1 MGSLVSKVI
10 LSRATRWVLVG
21 TTITVQ
27 LIVVAWLIHQTA
39 PGLWESRWIQ
49 DDAYI
54 SFRYAR
60 NLVDGNGLVFNPG
73 DRVEGY
79 TNYLWTI
86 LSAIPLATGSE
97 DPLPFMHRT
106 GRFFWFATYGLLLAF
121 GSYLQCRGV
130 YTAPLVAAP
139 LIAHWSFNQWFLSG
153 METGMVSFL
162 FLLTLVV
169 FALQDIKRT
178 RLAATLGFS
187 CVLLLLSRPDSVF
200 FLVGLAISGLACHG
214 SWLVDREFWRRWFP
228 SFLVPVCL
236 IYLPYTAWRLI
247 YYGDLLPNTYYAKAA
262 YNTAY
267 GRGWEYVA
275 MYFEMYSFAPFLLVP
290 AIAALMTRDP
300 VVRRFLAG
308 SVCGGAAVFFYVIRL
323 GGDFMEWRFVDPIT
337 GVLFA
342 GIGVG
347 LFVIGHESVRWV
359 FSRFDSSM
367 TTGKGRA
374 VVSAAAAGIA
384 CAVIGL
390 SALNRVAEAGNRPR
404 RPDVILGQETIA
416 SLQKYALAEYAW
428 KEIGRTCKFT
438 FPADTLIAT
447 TAAGMIPFFAEL
459 PTLDLH
465 GLTDREIAREPIAP
479 SELRRMGHDHLLK
492 DRNVMRERGVD
503 VLFPWPD
510 LFAFPRALALPET
523 PGEVTASI
531 RVDHLGFFDVIFL
544 NPDQDLV
551 RELRH
556 RDGVV
561 FRDLSRVYPSEK
573 MVDSAAL
580 ETTHRIVDRLDLES
594 ESSEAAHEFVEVF
607 DPDAPYRHNY
617 HDKVLAYLSED
628 GFKVVR
634 DSGRRIFHQATWK
647 ATGISADQ
655 DLTVIV
661 RHDHTAGCR
670 YRVEVNGEELPTEM
684 EFPRL
689 PERWGE
695 LHLPVPREFLRD
707 GENTF
712 RITRDRV
719 VVGEAEFFHIWFLQ
733 ENRDAA
739 ESDSRLEPGLS

>member
-1 MGSLVSKVI
+1 MV
-10 LSRATRWVLVG
+10 A
-21 TTITVQ
+21 VQ
-27 LIVVAWLIHQTA
+27 LIVVSSLIHQTA

-79 TNYLWTI
+79 TNYLWTM
-86 LSAIPLATGSE
+86 LSAIPLATGTE
-97 DPLPFMHRT
+97 DPLPFMHHT
-106 GRFFWFATYGLLLAF
+106 GRLFWFGTYGLLLVF
-121 GSYLQCRGV
+121 GFHLLSRGV
-130 YTAPLVAAP
+130 LTAPLVAAP
-139 LIAHWSFNQWFLSG
+139 LVAHWSFNQWFLSG
-153 METGMVSFL
+153 METGMVSFF

-178 RLAATLGFS
+178 RLAAFFGCS
-187 CVLLLLSRPDSVF
+187 CVLLLMSRPDSVF
-200 FLVGLAISGLACHG
+200 FLVGLAVAGLACHR

-228 SFLVPVCL
+228 SFLVPVFL
-236 IYLPYTAWRLI
+236 IYLPYTAWRLVF
-247 YYGDLLPNTYYAKAA
+247 YGDLLPNTYYAKAA

-267 GRGWEYVA
+267 GRGWDYVA

-290 AIAALMTRDP
+290 VIAALMTRDP

-308 SVCGGAAVFFYVIRL
+308 SVFGGAAVFFYVIRL

-347 LFVIGHESVRWV
+347 LYVVGHESVHWV
-359 FSRFDSSM
+359 LSRYERS
-367 TTGKGRA
+367 TGPGKGRV

-390 SALNRVAEAGNRPR
+390 SLLYRVAEAGNRPK

-416 SLQKYALAEYAW
+416 SLQKYALAGYAW
-428 KEIGRTCKFT
+428 KDIGRTCKLT
-438 FPADTLIAT
+438 FPADTMIAT

-465 GLTDREIAREPIAP
+465 GLADRKIAHEPIAP
-479 SELRRMGHDHLLK
+479 SEPRRMGHEHFLD
-492 DRNVMRERGVD
+492 DRNVMRERGVE
-503 VLFPWPD
+503 VLIPWPD
-510 LFAFPRALALPET
+510 LFAFPRALALPKS

-531 RVDHLGFFDVIFL
+531 RVDHGRFFDVIFL
-544 NPDQDLV
+544 NPDRDFV

-556 RDGVV
+556 REGVV
-561 FRDLSRVYPSEK
+561 FRDLSRVVPSEK
-573 MVDSAAL
+573 MVDFAHL
-580 ETTHRIVDRLDLES
+580 ETTHRMVDRLDLES
-594 ESSEAAHEFVEVF
+594 ESSENAHEFVEVF
-607 DPDAPYRHNY
+607 DPDSPYGHNY
-617 HDKVLAYLSED
+617 HDKVQAYLSED
-628 GFKVVR
+628 GFEVLR
-634 DSGRRIFHQATWK
+634 DTGRRIFHQATWK
-647 ATGISADQ
+647 ATGISADR
-655 DLTVIV
+655 DLIVVV
-661 RHDHTAGCR
+661 RHDHLATSR
-670 YRVEVNGEELPTEM
+670 YRVEVNGEELPTEL

-695 LHLPVPREFLRD
+695 IQLSVPREFLRD

-712 RITRDRV
+712 RITRDRLIE
-719 VVGEAEFFHIWFLQ
+719 GEAEFFHLWFLQ
-733 ENRDAA
+733 EIRDAA
-739 ESDSRLEPGLS
+739 ESDSPREPGLR

>member
-1 MGSLVSKVI
+1 MGSLVSKVKF
-10 LSRATRWVLVG
+10 SRTTRWVLLG
-21 TTITVQ
+21 TLVAVQ
-27 LIVVAWLIHQTA
+27 LIVVTRLIHQTA

-60 NLVDGNGLVFNPG
+60 NLVDGSGLVFNPG

-79 TNYLWTI
+79 TNYLWTM
-86 LSAIPLATGSE
+86 LSAIPLATGAE
-97 DPLPFMHRT
+97 DPLPFMHRV
-106 GRFFWFATYGLLLAF
+106 GRFFWFGTYSLLLAF
-121 GSYLQCRGV
+121 GSYLQFRGV

-153 METGMVSFL
+153 METGMVSFF

-169 FALQDIKRT
+169 FALQDIKKL
-178 RLAATLGFS
+178 RLAAAFGCS

-200 FLVGLAISGLACHG
+200 FVVGLAVAGLACHR
-214 SWLVDREFWRRWFP
+214 SWFVDREFWRRWLP
-228 SFLVPVCL
+228 SFLVPVFL
-236 IYLPYTAWRLI
+236 IYLPYSAWRLF
-247 YYGDLLPNTYYAKAA
+247 YYGDLLPNTYYAKAT

-267 GRGWEYVA
+267 ERGWEYIA
-275 MYFEMYSFAPFLLVP
+275 MYFEIYSFAPFLLVP
-290 AIAALMTRDP
+290 VIAALMTRDP

-308 SVCGGAAVFFYVIRL
+308 SVFGGAAVFFYVIRL

-347 LFVIGHESVRWV
+347 LFVVGHESV
-359 FSRFDSSM
+359 
-367 TTGKGRA
+367 GRA
-374 VVSAAAAGIA
+374 VSRCERSTAQGNGRFVVSAAAAGFA

-390 SALNRVAEAGNRPR
+390 SLLYRAAEAGNRPR
-404 RPDVILGQETIA
+404 RSGVILGQETIA

-428 KEIGRTCKFT
+428 KEIGRTCKLT
-438 FPADTLIAT
+438 FPPDTLIAT

-479 SELRRMGHDHLLK
+479 SEPRRMGHDHLLD
-492 DRNVMRERGVD
+492 DRKVMRERGVE

-510 LFAFPRALALPET
+510 LLAFPRALALPES

-531 RVDHLGFFDVIFL
+531 RVDHGRFFDVIFL
-544 NPDQDLV
+544 NPDRDFV
-551 RELRH
+551 RKLRH

-573 MVDSAAL
+573 MVEFAGL

-594 ESSEAAHEFVEVF
+594 ESSETAHEFVEVF
-607 DPDAPYRHNY
+607 DPDAPYTHNY

-628 GFKVVR
+628 GFKVLR
-634 DSGRRIFHQATWK
+634 DKGRRIFHQATWK
-647 ATGISADQ
+647 ATGISVDQ
-655 DLTVIV
+655 DLIIIV
-661 RHDHTAGCR
+661 RHDHSAGCR
-670 YRVEVNGEELPTEM
+670 YRVEVNGDELPTVM

-695 LHLPVPREFLRD
+695 IQLPVPRELLRD

-712 RITRDRV
+712 RITRDRTV
-719 VVGEAEFFHIWFLQ
+719 EGEAEFFHIWFLQ

-739 ESDSRLEPGLS
+739 ESVSRREPGLS

>member
-1 MGSLVSKVI
+1 MGSFVSKVKF
-10 LSRATRWVLVG
+10 SRTTVRVLLG
-21 TTITVQ
+21 TIAAVQ
-27 LIVVAWLIHQTA
+27 LIVVVGLIQQSA
-39 PGLWESRWIQ
+39 PDLWESRWIQ

-60 NLVDGNGLVFNPG
+60 NLVEGNGLVFNPG

-79 TNYLWTI
+79 TNYLWTM
-86 LSAIPLATGSE
+86 LSAIPLATGTE

-106 GRFFWFATYGLLLAF
+106 GRFFWFGTYGLLLAF
-121 GSYLQCRGV
+121 GSYLLFRGV

-153 METGMVSFL
+153 METGMVSF
-162 FLLTLVV
+162 FFILTLVV
-169 FALQDIKRT
+169 FALQDIKNP
-178 RLAATLGFS
+178 RLAATFGCS

-200 FLVGLAISGLACHG
+200 FLVGLAVAGLACHR
-214 SWLVDREFWRRWFP
+214 SWFVDREFWRRWFP
-228 SFLVPVCL
+228 SFLVPVLL
-236 IYLPYTAWRLI
+236 IYLPYTAWRLF
-247 YYGDLLPNTYYAKAA
+247 YYGDLLPNTYYAKAT

-267 GRGWEYVA
+267 ERGLEYIA
-275 MYFEMYSFAPFLLVP
+275 LYFEMYSFAPFLLIPV
-290 AIAALMTRDP
+290 IAALMTRDP

-308 SVCGGAAVFFYVIRL
+308 SVFGGAAVIFYVIRL

-347 LFVIGHESVRWV
+347 LFVVGHESVRWV
-359 FSRFDSSM
+359 FSRYEGSKAPGS
-367 TTGKGRA
+367 RRLVA
-374 VVSAAAAGIA
+374 SAAAAGIV

-390 SALNRVAEAGNRPR
+390 SFLNRAAEAGTTPR
-404 RPDVILGQETIA
+404 QPNVIVGQEPIV

-428 KEIGRTCKFT
+428 KEIGRTCKLT
-438 FPADTLIAT
+438 FPPDTLIAT

-479 SELRRMGHDHLLK
+479 SEPRRMGHDHLLN
-492 DRNVMRERGVD
+492 DRKVMRERGVE

-510 LFAFPRALALPET
+510 LFAFPRALALPES

-531 RVDHLGFFDVIFL
+531 RVDQGRFFDVIFL
-544 NPDQDLV
+544 NPDRDFV

-561 FRDLSRVYPSEK
+561 FRDLSQVYPSEK
-573 MVDSAAL
+573 MVDFAGL

-594 ESSEAAHEFVEVF
+594 ESSETAHEFVEVF
-607 DPDAPYRHNY
+607 DPDAPYGHNY
-617 HDKVLAYLSED
+617 HDKVLAYLSEE
-628 GFKVVR
+628 GFKVLR
-634 DSGRRIFHQATWK
+634 DKGRRIFHQASWK

-655 DLTVIV
+655 DLIIIV
-661 RHDHTAGCR
+661 RHDHNAGCR
-670 YRVEVNGEELPTEM
+670 YRVEVNGEELETEM
-684 EFPRL
+684 EVPRL

-695 LHLPVPREFLRD
+695 IQLPVPREFLRD

-712 RITRDRV
+712 RITRDLLPL
-719 VVGEAEFFHIWFLQ
+719 GEAEIFHIWFLQ
-733 ENRDAA
+733 ENRDTGGP
-739 ESDSRLEPGLS
+739 DSRREPGMS